1 MSMNLFFQA
10 FAAEDVAAMERDQS
24 LVNEWIEGEARCLL
38 STDIGTAWDIL
49 NRLLAGA
56 GIRSNR
62 FFDDVLSNGCE
73 VVDPALVQG
82 HAERLS
88 NWTHAQLLDGLHNL
102 SGADELYHL
111 EYFQDEEQDLL
122 DEFDKLVAFYREAA
136 AQGLA
141 VLHYAA

>member
-10 FAAEDVAAMERDQS
+10 FTAEDVAAMERDPS
-24 LVNEWIEGEARCLL
+24 LIDQWVEGESRCLL

-49 NRLLAGA
+49 NKLLAGA

-62 FFDDVLSNGCE
+62 FFDHVLSNGCE

-88 NWTHAQLLDGLHNL
+88 NWTHAQLLDGLRNL
-102 SGADELYHL
+102 SEADALYHL
-111 EYFQDEEQDLL
+111 ECFQDDEQDLL